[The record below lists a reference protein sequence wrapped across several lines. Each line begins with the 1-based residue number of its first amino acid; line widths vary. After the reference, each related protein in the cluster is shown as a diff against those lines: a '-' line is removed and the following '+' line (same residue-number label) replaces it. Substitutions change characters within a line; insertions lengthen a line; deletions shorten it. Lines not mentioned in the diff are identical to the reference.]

1 MRIRALESTLES
13 LQGSTDACISRQT
26 AADTTILGLHTDVVQ
41 ASESVRVL
49 AHCAEENNADS
60 QTLKENQE
68 AISQIVRKN
77 KRGISDHKQLRDLL
91 KKQNIL
97 CSLNDP

>member
-1 MRIRALESTLES
+1 M
-13 LQGSTDACISRQT
+13 
-26 AADTTILGLHTDVVQ
+26 
-41 ASESVRVL
+41 L
-49 AHCAEENNADS
+49 AHCAEKNNADS

-68 AISQIVRKN
+68 VISQVVKKN
-77 KRGISDHKQLRDLL
+77 KRKISDHKQLRDLL